1 MAKWDELLT
10 REANRSR
17 EFCVEDVLAV
27 AEGGGQT
34 GAPDDVGG

>member
-10 REANRSR
+10 RNANQSR
-17 EFCVEDVLAV
+17 EFCVEEVL

-34 GAPDDVGG
+34 GAPHDVGG